1 MKTFVHVAFVTA
13 CLIACTHALPKTFNK
28 MRENLLNYFWTIPD
42 IAKIPIPEGAN
53 TTSTTKI
60 INGHVVTINETTYT
74 SSDEN
79 GGTAFRIRIIDVKPE
94 NDTIP
99 TLGGD
104 NAEPTTVTAEATESN
119 ETLEDMNE
127 IPKNPDV
134 LTA

>member
-1 MKTFVHVAFVTA
+1 M
-13 CLIACTHALPKTFNK
+13 
-28 MRENLLNYFWTIPD
+28 
-42 IAKIPIPEGAN
+42 
-53 TTSTTKI
+53 
-60 INGHVVTINETTYT
+60 VTINETTYT

-104 NAEPTTVTAEATESN
+104 NAELTTVTAEPSESR
-119 ETLEDMNE
+119 ETIEDMNNE